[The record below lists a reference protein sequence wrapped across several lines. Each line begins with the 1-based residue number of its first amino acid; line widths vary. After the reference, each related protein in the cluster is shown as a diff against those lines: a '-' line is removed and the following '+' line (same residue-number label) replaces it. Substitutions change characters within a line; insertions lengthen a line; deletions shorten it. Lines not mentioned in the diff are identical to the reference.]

1 MLAVDGSGG
10 GVDPTG
16 SALHIIHVGGV
27 APVYH
32 PARHGY
38 LTRYDELREEVCS
51 LLGKQ
56 VERVEVAGGTVA
68 QSHLAMERPDEE
80 VVVLGERVGA
90 ALIVVGSRGLGRIR
104 RTLLVSVSD
113 SVVRRAH
120 CPVLVVR
127 EK

>member
-32 PARHGY
+32 PERHGY

-56 VERVEVAGGTVA
+56 VERMEVAGGTVA

-90 ALIVVGSRGLGRIR
+90 GLIVVGSRGLGRIR
-104 RTLLVSVSD
+104 RALMVSVSD

>member
-1 MLAVDGSGG
+1 M
-10 GVDPTG
+10 
-16 SALHIIHVGGV
+16 
-27 APVYH
+27 
-32 PARHGY
+32 
-38 LTRYDELREEVCS
+38 
-51 LLGKQ
+51 
-56 VERVEVAGGTVA
+56 EVAGGTVA

-90 ALIVVGSRGLGRIR
+90 GLIVVGSRGLGRIR
-104 RTLLVSVSD
+104 WALMVSVSD